1 MLVALELLRP
11 EIRITES
18 SSTYAVL
25 SLEPLER
32 GYGMTLGNALRRV
45 LLSSIRGAAITA
57 VRINGVLHEFST
69 VPGVREDVIE
79 ILMNLKHVPV
89 FSHSMDIKTLRIE
102 IDGPC
107 DVKAKHINPD
117 SEIEFIDPEAK
128 ICSLGEG
135 GHLEMDLYVEHGVGY
150 ISNERPKPV
159 WLPIDALLVD
169 AIYSPV
175 LRVNYE
181 IEAARVGQ
189 RTDFERLL
197 LYIWTN
203 GIITPEMA
211 THEASKILEGY
222 FSYLIS
228 DLAQFCNIV
237 GEPDLTGGANRTL
250 PGTHERDVLLNRSVK
265 ELELSIR
272 SENCLMRGGI
282 LTVADLACCSREDLL
297 KIRNLGKVSLVEI
310 IEKLESA
317 GLHLKSNNKEKE
329 EY

>member
-1 MLVALELLRP
+1 VELLRP
-11 EIRITES
+11 GIRVTES

-57 VRINGVLHEFST
+57 VRISGVLHEFST

-89 FSHSMDIKTLRIE
+89 LSRSTDIKTLRIE
-102 IDGPC
+102 VDGPC
-107 DVKAKHINPD
+107 DVRAKHIQPD
-117 SEIEFIDPEAK
+117 SEVEFVDPEAK
-128 ICSLGEG
+128 ICTLEEG
-135 GHLEMDLYVEHGVGY
+135 GHLEIDLYIEHGVGY
-150 ISNERPKPV
+150 VSNERPKPV

-181 IEAARVGQ
+181 VEAARVGQ

-197 LYIWTN
+197 LNIWTN
-203 GIITPEMA
+203 GIVTPEMA
-211 THEASKILEGY
+211 THEASRILEGY

-228 DLAQFCNIV
+228 DIAKFCNIIPETDV
-237 GEPDLTGGANRTL
+237 IGSANRPLT
-250 PGTHERDVLLNRSVK
+250 GTHERDMLLSRSVK

-282 LTVADLACCSREDLL
+282 RTVAELVRHSREDLL

-310 IEKLESA
+310 IDKLESA
-317 GLHLKSNNKEKE
+317 GLHLKSSNKEME
-329 EY
+329 D

>member
-1 MLVALELLRP
+1 MLVTVELLRP
-11 EIRITES
+11 GIRVTES
-18 SSTYAVL
+18 SSTYGVL

-45 LLSSIRGAAITA
+45 LLSSIRGAAIAA
-57 VRINGVLHEFST
+57 VRISGVLHEFST

-89 FSHSMDIKTLRIE
+89 LSHSTDIKTLRIE
-102 IDGPC
+102 VDGPC
-107 DVKAKHINPD
+107 DVRAKHIQPD
-117 SEIEFIDPEAK
+117 SEVEFVDPEAK
-128 ICSLGEG
+128 ICTLEEG
-135 GHLEMDLYVEHGVGY
+135 GHLEIDLYIEHGVGY
-150 ISNERPKPV
+150 VSNERPKPV

-181 IEAARVGQ
+181 VEAARVGQ

-203 GIITPEMA
+203 GIVTPEIA
-211 THEASKILEGY
+211 THEASRILEGY

-228 DLAQFCNIV
+228 DIAKFCNIV
-237 GEPDLTGGANRTL
+237 SEPDVIGSASRPLT
-250 PGTHERDVLLNRSVK
+250 GTHERDMLLSRSVK

-282 LTVADLACCSREDLL
+282 RTVAEIVRHSREDLL
-297 KIRNLGKVSLVEI
+297 KIRNLGKVSLIEI
-310 IEKLESA
+310 IDKLESA
-317 GLHLKSNNKEKE
+317 GLYLKSSNKEME
-329 EY
+329 D

>member
-1 MLVALELLRP
+1 VELLRP

-57 VRINGVLHEFST
+57 VRISGVLHEFST
-69 VPGVREDVIE
+69 VPGAREDVIE
-79 ILMNLKHVPV
+79 ILMNLKHIPV
-89 FSHSMDIKTLRIE
+89 LSHSTDIKTLRIE
-102 IDGPC
+102 VDGPC
-107 DVKAKHINPD
+107 DVRAKHVQPD
-117 SEIEFIDPEAK
+117 SEIEFVDPEAK
-128 ICSLGEG
+128 ICSIGEG
-135 GHLEMDLYVEHGVGY
+135 GRLEMDLYIEHGVGY
-150 ISNERPKPV
+150 VSSERPKPV

-211 THEASKILEGY
+211 THEASKILEVY
-222 FSYLIS
+222 FSYLMS
-228 DLAQFCNIV
+228 DLAKFCNIV
-237 GEPDLTGGANRTL
+237 DEPDVIGNISRSLA
-250 PGTHERDVLLNRSVK
+250 GTHERDALLSRSVK

-282 LTVADLACCSREDLL
+282 RTVAELVRHSREDLL
-297 KIRNLGKVSLVEI
+297 KIRNLGKVSLIEI
-310 IEKLESA
+310 TDKLESA
-317 GLHLKSNNKEKE
+317 GLHLRNSDKEME
-329 EY
+329 D